1 MVTDL
6 LKINFGDYFFNI
18 STMSFY
24 QVNPIQTEKMYN
36 LAISQADIQENDTVL
51 DLYCGIGTIGIFASA
66 KAKKVY
72 GMEIVEQAIE
82 NAKDN
87 AKLNNIQNIEF
98 FAQDVGKSLEK
109 LMNKKPDIILV
120 DPPRKGLDNM
130 TVCNLIDFKPK
141 KIVYISCNPATLM
154 RDLSKL
160 EEIYD
165 IKKITPIDLFPF
177 TRTCR
182 NNYNI
187 DKKRLG
193 NLIYKN
199 STI

>member
-98 FAQDVGKSLEK
+98 FAQDVGKSLGK
-109 LMNKKPDIILV
+109 LMNKKPDIIFV

-177 TRTCR
+177 TRACR

-193 NLIYKN
+193 N
-199 STI
+199 

>member
-1 MVTDL
+1 MAR
-6 LKINFGDYFFNI
+6 
-18 STMSFY
+18 SH
-24 QVNPIQTEKMYN
+24 
-36 LAISQADIQENDTVL
+36 ADIQENDTVL

-109 LMNKKPDIILV
+109 LMNKKPDIIFV